1 MSIFKDY
8 MRRRQVKEGMGEG
21 GDPIDDFKFNSG
33 DEDFADDYDNI
44 KQELF
49 DAVLSKYPE
58 ETMQFLNG
66 IAQRG
71 DEEIASLLSKL
82 QQERPGEVKEPHH
95 PTDYDEIV
103 PSGADSGF
111 GGDGDGGGE

>member
-1 MSIFKDY
+1 
-8 MRRRQVKEGMGEG
+8 MGEG

-33 DEDFADDYDNI
+33 EEDFADDYENI

-66 IAQRG
+66 IAERG

-82 QQERPGEVKEPHH
+82 QQEEPNELKEPKH
-95 PTDYDEIV
+95 PTDVDEIV
-103 PSGADSGF
+103 PSGADTGYNAEF
-111 GGDGDGGGE
+111 GGGEG